1 MGIAG
6 GLAQF
11 VGYDALVDSTVGMT
25 HTADHQAMNVSDC
38 RIIQTKLLLIHI
50 MYETVFQ
57 TAFIL

>member
-38 RIIQTKLLLIHI
+38 RIIKNKTPSH
-50 MYETVFQ
+50 THHV
-57 TAFIL
+57 